1 VRRLLTACVLVALV
15 AVPVAAASVFDG
27 TLELSG
33 TQSPALILG
42 DPSCVGVAAGLLA
55 DRFDERRD
63 AFQARSF
70 HSPLKEGAASFLLP
84 GLGQLRMGRALRSKI
99 FFGLEG
105 ATWVAIGSFLWQ
117 GYARENAYRDYA
129 EAFAGI
135 SGTSHSDEYYET
147 IGKYMSNEGPGG
159 YNEYVRREARDLY
172 YPDIDAMNAYYADNS
187 IVGAYSWR
195 WESEKTF
202 SLYNDL
208 RDGSR
213 SSYRRALYAGFFAL
227 ALRVVSAVDAVRLA
241 RGSAGDGNN
250 GGKSVSMSI
259 KHQHDGFRISFTK
272 SF

>member
-1 VRRLLTACVLVALV
+1 MRKLLTACVLVVLAAASV
-15 AVPVAAASVFDG
+15 SAASVFDS

-33 TQSPALILG
+33 AQSPALTLE
-42 DPSCVGVAAGLLA
+42 DPSCMGVAACIMA
-55 DRFDERRD
+55 DRFGEPLD
-63 AFQARSF
+63 AFQAGSF

-84 GLGQLRMGRALRSKI
+84 GLGQLRMGRTLRSKI

-117 GYARENAYRDYA
+117 GYARENAYKDYA
-129 EAFAGI
+129 VAFAAV
-135 SGTSHSDEYYET
+135 SSTSHSDEYYET

-172 YPDIDAMNAYYADNS
+172 YPDVDAMNAYYAGNS
-187 IVGAYSWR
+187 IVGIESWR
-195 WESEKTF
+195 WESEKAF
-202 SLYNDL
+202 GLYNDL

-241 RGSAGDGNN
+241 RGSAGDGQNDE
-250 GGKSVSMSI
+250 SLSMSI
-259 KHQHDGFRISFTK
+259 KHQYDGFRISFTK
-272 SF
+272 PF

>member
-1 VRRLLTACVLVALV
+1 MRRLLASCVLIVLMA
-15 AVPVAAASVFDG
+15 APVAAASVFDG
-27 TLELSG
+27 DLELSCA
-33 TQSPALILG
+33 QSPALTLG
-42 DPSCVGVAAGLLA
+42 YPLRVGAAAGLVA
-55 DRFDERRD
+55 DRSSGLRN
-63 AFQARSF
+63 AFQGGSI

-117 GYARENAYRDYA
+117 GYARENAYKDYA
-129 EAFAGI
+129 VAFAGV
-135 SGTSHSDEYYET
+135 SGTSHSDEYYEA

-159 YNEYVRREARDLY
+159 YNEYVRREARELY
-172 YPDIDAMNAYYADNS
+172 YPDLNAINAYYAEHR
-187 IVGAYSWR
+187 IVGADSWR
-195 WESEKTF
+195 WESEK
-202 SLYNDL
+202 SYGLYNDL

-241 RGSAGDGNN
+241 RESTGDGNN
-250 GGKSVSMSI
+250 GESVSMSVE
-259 KHQHDGFRISFTK
+259 HLQGGLRISFTK

>member
-1 VRRLLTACVLVALV
+1 MAE
-15 AVPVAAASVFDG
+15 PVAAASVFDG

-33 TQSPALILG
+33 AKSPTLTLG
-42 DPSCVGVAAGLLA
+42 DPLYMVAAGLVA
-55 DRFDERRD
+55 DRSGARRD
-63 AFQARSF
+63 AFQDRSI
-70 HSPLKEGAASFLLP
+70 HSPFREGAASFLLP
-84 GLGQLRMGRALRSKI
+84 GLGQLRMGRVLRSKI
-99 FFGLEG
+99 YFGLEG

-117 GYARENAYRDYA
+117 GYARENAYKDYA
-129 EAFAGI
+129 VAFAGV
-135 SGTSHSDEYYET
+135 SGTSHSDKYYET
-147 IGKYMSNEGPGG
+147 IGKYMSNDGPGG

-172 YPDIDAMNAYYADNS
+172 YPDIGAMDSYYASNS
-187 IVGAYSWR
+187 IVGVESWR

-202 SLYNDL
+202 SLYNNL

-241 RGSAGDGNN
+241 RGSAGDGDS
-250 GGKSVSMSI
+250 GESVSMSI